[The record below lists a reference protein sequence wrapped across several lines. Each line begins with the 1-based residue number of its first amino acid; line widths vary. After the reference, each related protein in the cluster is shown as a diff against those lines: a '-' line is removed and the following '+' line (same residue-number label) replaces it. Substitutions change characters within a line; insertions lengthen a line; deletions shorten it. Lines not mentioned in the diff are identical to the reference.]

1 MKKNLK
7 QALVPL
13 AVMVF
18 GAAAAFATNAAKQ
31 SQRQA
36 TVVDHAY
43 YYNSALPS
51 GSRCVMVEVECLD
64 GEGLICTDF
73 ANRRVWKTDVE
84 GLTGCTGS
92 LTRIGD

>member
-31 SQRQA
+31 STKDA
-36 TVVDHAY
+36 TVIGY
-43 YYNSALPS
+43 YYDSS
-51 GSRCVMVEVECLD
+51 EDMGSRCKPVEVNCADFGSE
-64 GEGLICTDF
+64 ICTAPGGD
-73 ANRRVWKTDVE
+73 VWKHSTE
-84 GLTGCTGS
+84 TLTGCTD
-92 LTRIGD
+92 LLYKIN

>member
-1 MKKNLK
+1 MRTNFKK
-7 QALVPL
+7 AIMPL
-13 AVMVF
+13 AVVVL

-31 SQRQA
+31 VQKQPS
-36 TVVDHAY
+36 VVDHAY

-64 GEGLICTDF
+64 GEGPICTDF
-73 ANRRVWKTDVE
+73 ANRQVWKTDVQ